1 MNARKPL
8 LTKTLLTV
16 VTAGVAVST
25 LGTVAASAATHPA
38 TYPLRSVSQLDY
50 RPDSGG
56 NGNWALDNITRTVTF
71 REIGVSAGVYTYVA
85 QLSDRGEF
93 TTDLGAYTPNQGG
106 AYAGEVIHGQV
117 TGPMSGSASFEFT
130 ASNPIS
136 SHARNLG
143 VPAAAFGAYGSTST
157 WYELAFPAG
166 TTFGGLGIGNWGW
179 TYKASVPEYKY
190 VRVAVLDPKTHK
202 QVINPKT
209 HKPEFRTVKVSYVLN
224 ERWADTSAPAN
235 AAGQGPRAGNIIGA

>member
-1 MNARKPL
+1 MSLP
-8 LTKTLLTV
+8 
-16 VTAGVAVST
+16 ST
-25 LGTVAASAATHPA
+25 LVPKALLEVVGARPLIREDAIPPPVRSRSKVSLPSRIAVIGNYLPRHCGIAT
-38 TYPLRSVSQLDY
+38 
-50 RPDSGG
+50 
-56 NGNWALDNITRTVTF
+56 
-71 REIGVSAGVYTYVA
+71 
-85 QLSDRGEF
+85 F

-117 TGPMSGSASFEFT
+117 TGPMSGRASFEFT
-130 ASNPIS
+130 ASKPIS
-136 SHARNLG
+136 NHARNLG

-202 QVINPKT
+202 QVIDRIHNEGGGKALFLTFDENVEKLAREAGLEVAFPAASL
-209 HKPEFRTVKVSYVLN
+209 RTRRSSDAQHDAL
-224 ERWADTSAPAN
+224 T
-235 AAGQGPRAGNIIGA
+235 AGPD